1 MIATVL
7 SRSARGGSYT
17 SLLSYLQESVEPARI
32 RTSESILG
40 AESAS
45 FEMEAMA
52 RALGSSRGPY
62 HFVLSLAPDERVPD
76 DKLLNI
82 AAAASNRLAGAGSAF
97 VASIHDDG
105 IGRCQHVHVALA
117 PVNPETGK
125 KISFGRDWLVLDR
138 FCRETELAEDLRS
151 ERGLYEVRDGEIR
164 RAPRADGVAALS
176 ARARDVATWTFQ
188 APFQSWVGDEP
199 SRALAA
205 YLVRPDASWQGVH
218 ETLARF
224 GVTYELRRSGA
235 ALLTEDATQSGRAVV
250 RAAKAGH
257 LGSFATLPKLE
268 RELGPFRAPEGVL
281 PTPVMTY
288 RDDQDGRRET
298 MRAVLGPQADDLA
311 RRYDREREMVGAA
324 QLVRKRRWDAQRET
338 ERTRRE
344 ALADRETFLTDKLIV
359 DGIAPRLAADVAVT
373 AFAPARKELA
383 ETFTRERAGIGRAPR
398 VPLFRTWL
406 DRQGQIS
413 TDEGS
418 ATTVVA
424 GGSSAALEGLIR
436 QAGTDGI
443 SIVGA
448 NEIAVRRALAIATIE
463 RVPVREAIVRP
474 PLPFDRSVLVRSL
487 DALGISVAVVDG
499 VGEVNANDLIARH
512 DRVRA
517 LTARGGALTIGD
529 ANNPLRH
536 VIFRGLEDE
545 RATSLRAIGL
555 TSSLV
560 LYHPESEKYSAIVAL
575 SDEALDTARLE
586 TLTKAL
592 VSETGVSAKCGGSI
606 AIEAGT
612 TIVSVGPRSCD
623 ELQRRY
629 DQYARLDSKQP
640 ETVTTLTAEQDRG
653 RLADPTIPSRIA
665 VPPPTTE
672 PHIGRSLDA
681 EQRRLIRRFT
691 RR

>member
-17 SLLSYLQESVEPARI
+17 SLLSYLQESVEPARV
-32 RTSESILG
+32 RASDSILG
-40 AESAS
+40 RESAS

-52 RALGSSRGPY
+52 RAFGSARGPY

-76 DKLLNI
+76 AKLLDI
-82 AAAASNRLAGAGSAF
+82 AEAASDRLGGAGAAF

-125 KISFGRDWLVLDR
+125 KLSFGRDWLVLDR
-138 FCRETELAEDLRS
+138 FCRETELTEGLRS

-176 ARARDVATWTFQ
+176 ARARDVATWTLQ
-188 APFQSWVGDEP
+188 APFQTWVGDEP

-224 GVTYELRRSGA
+224 GVAYERRRSGA
-235 ALLTEDATQSGRAVV
+235 ALVTEDVTQSGRAVV

-268 RELGPFRAPEGVL
+268 RELGAFRAPDGVL
-281 PTPVMTY
+281 PAPVMTY
-288 RDDQDGRRET
+288 RNDQEGRRET

-311 RRYDREREMVGAA
+311 RRYEREREMVGAA
-324 QLVRKRRWDAQRET
+324 QLVRKRRWDAQREG

-344 ALADRETFLTDKLIV
+344 AIATREAALTENLIA
-359 DGIAPRLAADVAVT
+359 DGIAPRLAADVAAT
-373 AFAPARKELA
+373 AFAPTRKALA
-383 ETFTRERAGIGRAPR
+383 ETFMRERAAIGRAPR

-406 DRQGQIS
+406 ERQGQ
-413 TDEGS
+413 TAADEGS
-418 ATTVVA
+418 TTTVVA
-424 GGSSAALEGLIR
+424 GGSSAALEGVIR
-436 QAGTDGI
+436 QASTDGI

-463 RVPVREAIVRP
+463 RVPVREAVVQP
-474 PLPFDRSVLVRSL
+474 PLPFERSVLVRSL
-487 DALGISVAVVDG
+487 DALGISVAAVDG
-499 VGEVNANDLIARH
+499 VGEIAANDLIARH
-512 DRVRA
+512 DRIRA
-517 LTARGGALTIGD
+517 LTGRGGELSIGD

-545 RATSLRAIGL
+545 RVSSLRSAGL
-555 TSSLV
+555 APSLV
-560 LYHPESEKYSAIVAL
+560 LYHPGSDNFSAVVGL
-575 SDEALDTARLE
+575 SDAPLDSGRLKQLATE
-586 TLTKAL
+586 LA
-592 VSETGVSAKCGGSI
+592 SETQLRVECGGSI
-606 AIEAGT
+606 AIGAGT
-612 TIVSVGPRSCD
+612 SIVSVGPRLCD

-629 DQYARLDSKQP
+629 DSVASLASEQP
-640 ETVTTLTAEQDRG
+640 NVAPSLHTEASRPPIGEP
-653 RLADPTIPSRIA
+653 AIPSRIT
-665 VPPPTTE
+665 VQPPE
-672 PHIGRSLDA
+672 SELRIGHSLEA
-681 EQRRLIRRFT
+681 EQRRLTRRFT